1 MTRWELCAFNNLCQD
16 KYLRL
21 GREWDF
27 RETELMT
34 EDTMKELASAAGKSG
49 VDPSI
54 VFWSGSTRLEKK
66 EKIKTGDRE
75 RFHVIDGT
83 PEN

>member
-1 MTRWELCAFNNLCQD
+1 VKRWELCAFNNLCQD

-27 RETELMT
+27 CKTELMS
-34 EDTMKELASAAGKSG
+34 EESMEELASVARESG

-54 VFWSGSTRLEKK
+54 VFWSGSTKLEKSEK
-66 EKIKTGDRE
+66 EKAGDRE
-75 RFHVIDGT
+75 RFHVIDGA
-83 PEN
+83 PEK